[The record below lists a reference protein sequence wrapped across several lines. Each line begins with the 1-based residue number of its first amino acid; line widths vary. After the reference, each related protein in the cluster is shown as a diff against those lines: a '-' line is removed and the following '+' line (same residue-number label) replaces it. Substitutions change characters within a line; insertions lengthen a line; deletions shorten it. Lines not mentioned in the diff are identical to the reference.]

1 MKTKT
6 GPMPG
11 RYGRTAV
18 LLMLS
23 PMMLLNVSQAMTLC
37 VRGAGDV
44 ALELLVGDH
53 CTCEM
58 GAPDTDSNG
67 SLADTAS
74 SGMGAGDWPCLD
86 IPIPTSS
93 CDSRMSLAA
102 AAHSPCF
109 FGTAGPVSALVD
121 LSGAMT
127 RASKT
132 SSPPHA
138 PLETILLQV

>member
-1 MKTKT
+1 MKVQKKLLA
-6 GPMPG
+6 G
-11 RYGRTAV
+11 RCGRTAV

-58 GAPDTDSNG
+58 GAPDTDSG
-67 SLADTAS
+67 GALADTAS

-109 FGTAGPVSALVD
+109 FGTAGPESAMVD
-121 LSGAMT
+121 LSCGMT
-127 RASKT
+127 RAART
-132 SSPPHA
+132 FPTPHA